1 MAKDEYGLT
10 PKQRAFCD
18 YYIANHGNATQAA
31 KDAGYNCK
39 SDLAF
44 RSQGTE
50 NLTKPNIVAY
60 LDLVSKE
67 AAAKRLVGKDEALEI
82 LSGIARGQKDPNSED
97 EVPYSVRAK
106 AAELL
111 LKVYGAFIDKVEISG
126 NVGIAAELDEAWR
139 RVKEHDKD

>member
-31 KDAGYNCK
+31 KDAGYKGNYK
-39 SDLAF
+39 TLDAMA
-44 RSQGTE
+44 RE
-50 NLTKPNIVAY
+50 NLAKPRIIAY
-60 LDLVSKE
+60 LDFISKE

-82 LSGIARGQKDPNSED
+82 LSGIARGEKDPNSED
-97 EVPYSVRAK
+97 DVPYSVRAK

-126 NVGIAAELDEAWR
+126 NVGIAAELDEAWK
-139 RVKEHDKD
+139 RVKQNDQN